1 MDPKPRSRVCSFERV
16 GLIEPHTL
24 NKLWRPFWTQMMV
37 YIAHTKIFHNYHRK
51 FDVRSFVSFFRQV
64 ASYANRK
71 HETTRHLQLNF
82 TFIEVEVITIFIIAI
97 LFETLPKTLKI
108 LMENLR
114 SIFAVLH
121 QKDLKE

>member
-51 FDVRSFVSFFRQV
+51 FDVRSFVSFFR
-64 ASYANRK
+64 
-71 HETTRHLQLNF
+71 HLQLNF

-114 SIFAVLH
+114 SIFALLH